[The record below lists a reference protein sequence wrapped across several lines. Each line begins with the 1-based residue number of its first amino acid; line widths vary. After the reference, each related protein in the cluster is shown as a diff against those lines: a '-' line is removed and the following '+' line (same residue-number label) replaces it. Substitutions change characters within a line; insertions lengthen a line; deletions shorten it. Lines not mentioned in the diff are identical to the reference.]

1 MVDNQVKLENFVV
14 HMELSKMELVAQ
26 LHESLLKNVNQAHK
40 KQMKTY
46 ATRNNCIMFF
56 SFGEEQV
63 WLKM

>member
-1 MVDNQVKLENFVV
+1 
-14 HMELSKMELVAQ
+14 MELSKMELVAQ